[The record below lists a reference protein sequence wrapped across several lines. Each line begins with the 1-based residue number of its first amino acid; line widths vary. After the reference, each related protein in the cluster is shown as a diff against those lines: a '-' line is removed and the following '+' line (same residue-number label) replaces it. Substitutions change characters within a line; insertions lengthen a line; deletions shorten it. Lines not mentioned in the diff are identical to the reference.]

1 MEFKCVPELNNLVG
15 FIGSEKNQYTI
26 NFDENRI
33 IIGGKSIDFSN
44 KFKEEFGTR
53 YLEASILLEAFGVN
67 ITFNPRSLTAKL
79 KSRFEI
85 PFIKKLRLQR
95 MRNNINKLQKKEVIV
110 DTIIRRDYHLFEFG
124 TLDWELNSAQNTKGN
139 VNSAIRLN
147 IGTELFYGAANFT
160 ANYTPKEQI
169 SIKDIGVNWRW
180 VNNDNKYISQA
191 RIGRVGRQNNNNNNS
206 NTNNLI
212 GATINN
218 SPNTVRR
225 AGGSYTITD
234 NTEPNWNVELYIND
248 VLIDYVAADAYGLY
262 VFKVPII
269 YGYNTLKLKFYG
281 PLGEERTEERVI
293 NTPYTF
299 AEAKTITYSLTA
311 AVSPNNYKEYFSSV
325 NFNYGVTR
333 NLTMSG
339 GLQYSSNTTKANFF
353 PFMKVAYQPLSIM
366 VLTFDYL
373 HNKSLASIMNLNIT
387 KNAFLSV
394 NYLRVI
400 EKQSNKLAQL
410 NVGFSMPFASKYFS
424 GFTGIS
430 WNRDIYELFNYDQ
443 IRFRAS
449 GYFKKLRVNSSS
461 FVNWTSENTPQI
473 STSLALSYNFKNNL
487 SVITEGAYDAAL
499 NKLKT
504 IGARLQLKISE
515 INLSANYGRNFT
527 STKNN
532 YSLNMSYNLPFS
544 RLNISNS
551 YDEEVLNTSQ
561 AASGSMTINSRNGV
575 LHTGNNSAIG
585 KAGLLLYPFLDLNEN
600 GTFDSGEEK
609 VLISS
614 VKISGAKAVISKRDS
629 IVRVFDLNS
638 FVNHTVEFS
647 DTNLNNIAW
656 RFKHKTYKILT
667 DPNQYKK
674 VYIPVIS
681 VGELSGMVYL
691 TLDSKK
697 RGQGRVNIQIF
708 DKKGKKVTETLSE
721 FDGYFSYLGLKP
733 GKYTVRVDPEQ
744 LKKLNYK
751 TLLTAQEIVIKVDR
765 YGDIVDNISF
775 NISEIKP
782 IIPLELIK

>member
-1 MEFKCVPELNNLVG
+1 
-15 FIGSEKNQYTI
+15 
-26 NFDENRI
+26 
-33 IIGGKSIDFSN
+33 
-44 KFKEEFGTR
+44 
-53 YLEASILLEAFGVN
+53 
-67 ITFNPRSLTAKL
+67 
-79 KSRFEI
+79 
-85 PFIKKLRLQR
+85 
-95 MRNNINKLQKKEVIV
+95 
-110 DTIIRRDYHLFEFG
+110 
-124 TLDWELNSAQNTKGN
+124 
-139 VNSAIRLN
+139 
-147 IGTELFYGAANFT
+147 
-160 ANYTPKEQI
+160 
-169 SIKDIGVNWRW
+169 
-180 VNNDNKYISQA
+180 
-191 RIGRVGRQNNNNNNS
+191 
-206 NTNNLI
+206 
-212 GATINN
+212 
-218 SPNTVRR
+218 
-225 AGGSYTITD
+225 
-234 NTEPNWNVELYIND
+234 
-248 VLIDYVAADAYGLY
+248 
-262 VFKVPII
+262 
-269 YGYNTLKLKFYG
+269 
-281 PLGEERTEERVI
+281 
-293 NTPYTF
+293 
-299 AEAKTITYSLTA
+299 
-311 AVSPNNYKEYFSSV
+311 
-325 NFNYGVTR
+325 
-333 NLTMSG
+333 
-339 GLQYSSNTTKANFF
+339 
-353 PFMKVAYQPLSIM
+353 
-366 VLTFDYL
+366 
-373 HNKSLASIMNLNIT
+373 
-387 KNAFLSV
+387 
-394 NYLRVI
+394 
-400 EKQSNKLAQL
+400 
-410 NVGFSMPFASKYFS
+410 
-424 GFTGIS
+424 
-430 WNRDIYELFNYDQ
+430 
-443 IRFRAS
+443 
-449 GYFKKLRVNSSS
+449 
-461 FVNWTSENTPQI
+461 
-473 STSLALSYNFKNNL
+473 
-487 SVITEGAYDAAL
+487 
-499 NKLKT
+499 
-504 IGARLQLKISE
+504 
-515 INLSANYGRNFT
+515 
-527 STKNN
+527 
-532 YSLNMSYNLPFS
+532 MSYNLPFS